1 MFLNLSRTGFCLVF
15 VLSLA
20 ACKETLH
27 RDLTEREANEIF
39 SVLDISGIPTSRK
52 YDTANGTYDVL
63 VDKDHISRAVNVLDA
78 RNLPRENFMTMG
90 EVFAGDGFVST
101 PFEEKARYIF
111 ALNQE
116 LAQSLTFIEGVAQ
129 ARVHVVLPEPN
140 RITQQTEDAGAS
152 VFIFYHSG
160 FDLQTAT
167 AQIKTAIA
175 SSVDGLSYENV
186 SIAAFAQPTFET
198 NAATLTVAQK

>member
-1 MFLNLSRTGFCLVF
+1 MSFNFSRGGFCIAL

-39 SVLDISGIPTSRK
+39 SVLDISGISTSRK
-52 YDTANGTYDVL
+52 YNTANGTYDVL
-63 VDKDHISRAVNVLDA
+63 VDKDHISRAVNVLAA

-90 EVFAGDGFVST
+90 EVFSGDGFVST

-129 ARVHVVLPEPN
+129 ARVHLVLPEPN

-160 FDLQTAT
+160 FDLQTAI

-186 SIAAFAQPTFET
+186 SIAAFAQPTFDT
-198 NAATLTVAQK
+198 DAAILTVAQK